1 MTEPHHPPNAAI
13 YHRQRARLDAAA
25 KIKGHTDAW
34 SGVAGFLLAMTVI
47 WWVTPAPVTFPILWA
62 VAGAYGITVAL
73 RVFVIRRQL
82 KRRLAEYPDDN
93 L

>member
-25 KIKGHTDAW
+25 KIRGKVDEWAGA
-34 SGVAGFLLAMTVI
+34 AGFLLAVTVI
-47 WWVTPAPVTFPILWA
+47 WWVAPAPVTLPLLW
-62 VAGAYGITVAL
+62 VVVGVYGVVCII
-73 RVFVIRRQL
+73 RVSIIRRQL
-82 KRRLAEYPDDN
+82 GRRLAEYPDDR